1 MYDLEIFLGLAA
13 GVILVVLIMVFLY
26 TILNHY
32 ISPNTNSTNR
42 RKNQGIKNV
51 GDLSRTQSC
60 NKGVCPTENPN
71 AKVLKIAKW
80 S

>member
-32 ISPNTNSTNR
+32 ISTNTNSTNR
-42 RKNQGIKNV
+42 RKNQGIKSV
-51 GDLSRTQSC
+51 GDLSRTQAC
-60 NKGVCPTENPN
+60 NNGVCPTGNPYEK
-71 AKVLKIAKW
+71 ALKNAKW